1 MTHIEF
7 LAIESPVLYNFGKS
21 TSLISWSSLM
31 AHAHDGHHS
40 SNPLIGGVDPQF
52 GRATPGKLGMW
63 IFLVTD
69 AMSFSG
75 FLIAYAVLRSKL
87 DWPNP
92 SEHLGITLSG
102 IATFLLICSSVSM
115 VLSIDACKARDR
127 KNMLNWLL
135 VTIAGGA
142 IFLGIQAYEYTHLV
156 HQGITL
162 SSFKHGTSLF
172 GSTFYL
178 ITGFHGLHVATGV
191 GYLICEYLN
200 ARKGHYDN
208 GDYNRLEI
216 LGLFWHFVD
225 LVWILVFTFIYLL

>member
-1 MTHIEF
+1 M
-7 LAIESPVLYNFGKS
+7 SD
-21 TSLISWSSLM
+21 
-31 AHAHDGHHS
+31 HAHGAHHS

-52 GRATPGKLGMW
+52 ERATPGKIGMW

-92 SEHLGITLSG
+92 SQYLGIFLSG

-115 VLSIDACKARDR
+115 VLAIDACKSRNR
-127 KNMLNWLL
+127 QGMLNWLL
-135 VTIAGGA
+135 VTIIGGA
-142 IFLGIQAYEYTHLV
+142 TFLGIQAYEYSHLI
-156 HQGITL
+156 HKGITL
-162 SSFKHGTSLF
+162 SHFDHGTALF

-178 ITGFHGLHVATGV
+178 VTGFHGLHVATGV